1 MDQSER
7 SINWGD
13 YTSPKASERSFLATI
28 ARFLVA
34 GSHSCSCVL
43 SGILQEIRC
52 EFDHYALISDAA
64 CRHTTYLGHLITWE
78 EHMLALANESDSSTI
93 GHLFASF
100 ASEETHHVVFGLVVP
115 K

>member
-52 EFDHYALISDAA
+52 EFDHYALLSDAA

-78 EHMLALANESDSSTI
+78 EHMLALANEVI
-93 GHLFASF
+93 P
-100 ASEETHHVVFGLVVP
+100 VQLVIYLPPLLLKRHTMLYLV
-115 K
+115 